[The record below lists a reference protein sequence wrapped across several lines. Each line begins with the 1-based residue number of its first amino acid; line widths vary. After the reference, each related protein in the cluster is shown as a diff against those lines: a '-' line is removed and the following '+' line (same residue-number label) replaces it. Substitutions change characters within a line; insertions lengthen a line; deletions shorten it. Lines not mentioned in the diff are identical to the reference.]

1 MMLDRA
7 TLVRDGEIAVLR
19 IDNPP
24 VNALSIDTISHMV
37 RAFDAFEADASF
49 TALVIACAGR
59 TFVSGGDIGA
69 FADEAFTAKSFNAL
83 LDRIEAS
90 SRPVVAALF
99 GTVLGGG
106 LELALACHLR
116 VAAPTTRLGF
126 PEVSLGLVP
135 GSLGTQRLPRL
146 AGLKAAYRLISSG
159 VPISAGEAG
168 AIGLVDQIADEV
180 SAASREAA
188 LALVAEAGALRRAS
202 TLAVPDAQDL
212 AAVLKMAG
220 EEAALRPH
228 LPALAG
234 IARCLE
240 AAVRLPFAEGE
251 KVEAE
256 TFSALLKSPQSRA
269 LRHLFFAERAAQRI
283 PDLPSDTAL
292 RPVRKVGIVG
302 VGTMGGGIAMAFAD
316 AGVPVTLVETSQEA
330 LDRGA
335 GLIAKNYAASVKRG
349 KLTDAEAERRRARM
363 TGSTDFAAL
372 ADVDVVV
379 EAVFEDMQ
387 LKLDVAE
394 KLGRVCKSGAII
406 ATNTSTLDVDLIAAA
421 SGRPAD
427 VVGTHFFSPAHIM
440 RLLEIV
446 RGAQTAADTLATVMK
461 LARTIGKTAVVSGVC
476 YGFIGNRMAEVYG
489 RESEVLQL
497 EGATPAQIDG
507 VAESPRW
514 LGMAMGPSR
523 MLDMAGVDV
532 GARTVIEWIASGAGP
547 KDPAYR
553 AMCRTLFASGDYGQ
567 KTGKGYYQ
575 YDGRRAVPCDDT
587 VALATQLA
595 QTHGIARRDTIGER
609 EIFERLLYPMVNE
622 AAQILDEGI
631 AYRPGDI
638 DVVWTAGYGFPNWR
652 GGPVFM
658 ADEIG
663 LPAIVERLDHYAQTL
678 GNAHG
683 YWSVAP
689 LLRQLAAE
697 GRRLTDWQ
705 RS

>member
-1 MMLDRA
+1 MVGRA
-7 TLVRDGEIAVLR
+7 MLVRDGEIAVLR

-24 VNALSIDTISHMV
+24 VNALSRDTLTDMA
-37 RAFDAFEADASF
+37 RAFEAFEADASF
-49 TALVIACAGR
+49 TALVITCAGR
-59 TFVSGGDIGA
+59 TFVSGGDIAA
-69 FADEAFTAKSFNAL
+69 FADEAFSTKPFNTL
-83 LDRIEAS
+83 LERIEAS
-90 SRPVVAALF
+90 PRPVVAALF

-106 LELALACHLR
+106 LELALACHFR
-116 VAAPTTRLGF
+116 VAAPATRLGL
-126 PEVSLGLVP
+126 PEISLGLLP

-146 AGLKAAYRLISSG
+146 TGVKAACRLISSG
-159 VPISAGEAG
+159 APISAGEAG
-168 AIGLVDQIADEV
+168 GIGLVDQIADDV
-180 SAASREAA
+180 SGASREAA
-188 LALVAEAGALRRAS
+188 LALAAEAGALRRAS
-202 TLAVPDAQDL
+202 TLAVPDAQDV
-212 AAVLKMAG
+212 AAVLEMAR
-220 EEAALRPH
+220 EEAARRPH
-228 LPALAG
+228 LPALSG
-234 IARCLE
+234 LERCLD
-240 AAVRLPFAEGE
+240 AAVRLPFAEGD

-256 TFSALLKSPQSRA
+256 TFRALLKSPQSRA

-283 PDLPSDTAL
+283 PDLPADTAL
-292 RPVRKVGIVG
+292 RPIQKVGIVG

-316 AGVPVTLVETSQEA
+316 AGFPVTLVETSQEA
-330 LDRGA
+330 LDHGT
-335 GLIAKNYAASVKRG
+335 GLIARSYTAAVTRG
-349 KLTDAEAERRRARM
+349 KLTEREAAARFAR
-363 TGSTDFAAL
+363 TAGSTGFRAL
-372 ADVDVVV
+372 ADVDLVI
-379 EAVFEDMQ
+379 EAVFEDLQ

-394 KLGRVCKSGAII
+394 KLGRACKPGAII
-406 ATNTSTLDVDLIAAA
+406 ATNTSTLDVDRIAAA

-427 VVGTHFFSPAHIM
+427 VLGTHFFSPAHIM

-446 RGAQTAADTLATVMK
+446 RGTQTAPDTLATVLK

-489 RESEVLQL
+489 RESEALQL
-497 EGATPAQIDG
+497 EGASPAQIDG

-547 KDPAYR
+547 RDPAYR
-553 AMCRTLFASGDYGQ
+553 AMCRTLFATGDYGQ

-587 VALATQLA
+587 TALAIQLA
-595 QTHGIARRDTIGER
+595 QTHGIRRRPAISEQ

-638 DVVWTAGYGFPNWR
+638 DVVWTAGYGFPSWR

-663 LPAIVERLDHYAQTL
+663 LPTIVERLDHYAQTL

-683 YWSVAP
+683 YWSVSP
-689 LLRQLAAE
+689 LLRRLAAQ
-697 GRRLTDWQ
+697 GRRLTDWR